1 MDARFRNQAGLISND
16 KLKATSFCVVGAG
29 AIGSAFV
36 IALSKMGARK
46 ITVYDFDTLEDHNLA
61 NQLYPKSYLGKPKV
75 EALKHYAADFGDC
88 DITAI
93 NEPWTP
99 DNAVKADVVVAAVD
113 NMDVRSAIYRYYMFH
128 VIQLR
133 GELIRGYGGDADS
146 LIYPMRPMAF
156 VDGRMGALV
165 YRSFLVDTSSDAQVK
180 HYESTLHTQAEGSQ
194 ERCGEKSIIY
204 TVYGVAGAMCD
215 LVKQWLMN
223 SDNRPTEIQY
233 DYFNHDVTL
242 VKHMEPVYEVI
253 QGGEDDGSN
262 GSGAEDVAEGG
273 EHAVQDENVKK

>member
-1 MDARFRNQAGLISND
+1 MGRFQNQELIVD
-16 KLKATSFCVVGAG
+16 DHLLGKTSFVVVGAG

-46 ITVYDFDTLEDHNLA
+46 ITVYDFDTLEDHNVA

-88 DITAI
+88 EITAI

-113 NMDVRSAIYRYYMFH
+113 NMDVRQAIYRFYMFH
-128 VIQLR
+128 SVLLGAPNLYIN
-133 GELIRGYGGDADS
+133 GGSAGG
-146 LIYPMRPMAF
+146 IVYPFRPSVF

-165 YRSFLVDTSSDAQVK
+165 YRAFLVDTGCNASVK
-180 HYESTLHTQAEGSQ
+180 HYESTLHSQADGSQ
-194 ERCGEKSIIY
+194 VRCGEKSIIY

-215 LVKQWLMN
+215 LVKQWLMK

-233 DYFNHDVTL
+233 DYFNHAVSK
-242 VKHMEPVYEVI
+242 VQHMEPKYEVFEAPLEEANEAGNDHE
-253 QGGEDDGSN
+253 QADQLMAPVRS
-262 GSGAEDVAEGG
+262 
-273 EHAVQDENVKK
+273 